1 MGTVSYKDKGG
12 KVFIPNP
19 EEIGYLAQDNTL
31 FPDTIKNNITMFDSK
46 LDKEVNK
53 TVQNVNLSTD
63 IEKFPKGLKTLIN
76 LDSENLSGGQKQKIV
91 LARANIHHSS
101 LLLIDEGT
109 SAIDSKATLSILKE
123 LLKSEQ
129 TIIMIAH
136 NLSQKSINMFDREI
150 HLNKEVN

>member
-1 MGTVSYKDKGG
+1 M
-12 KVFIPNP
+12 
-19 EEIGYLAQDNTL
+19 
-31 FPDTIKNNITMFDSK
+31 
-46 LDKEVNK
+46 
-53 TVQNVNLSTD
+53 
-63 IEKFPKGLKTLIN
+63 
-76 LDSENLSGGQKQKIV
+76 
-91 LARANIHHSS
+91 
-101 LLLIDEGT
+101 LLIDEGT